1 MAAPKSVQ
9 KSCDLVIES
18 VRASSL
24 NYNLQETPY
33 SIYLSIRKSSLKR
46 IPTVD
51 QEEVP
56 QIQSPNKLK
65 ELESKLKS
73 AEAANFAL
81 KLKYEDAVNDSEES
95 YLKIKLLEKK
105 LEAEV
110 HKMKK
115 LLL

>member
-51 QEEVP
+51 PEKVP
-56 QIQSPNKLK
+56 QIPSPNN
-65 ELESKLKS
+65 S
-73 AEAANFAL
+73 
-81 KLKYEDAVNDSEES
+81 
-95 YLKIKLLEKK
+95 
-105 LEAEV
+105 
-110 HKMKK
+110 
-115 LLL
+115 